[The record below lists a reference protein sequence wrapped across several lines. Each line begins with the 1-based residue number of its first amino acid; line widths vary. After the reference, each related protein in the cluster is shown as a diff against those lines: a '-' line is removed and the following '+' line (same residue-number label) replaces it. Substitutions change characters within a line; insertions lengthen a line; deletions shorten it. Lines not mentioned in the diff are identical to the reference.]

1 MKHWE
6 GKAKWSLHQII
17 CKEKTITLRLCTLKQ
32 HDVTS
37 APEQSSLLMVQ
48 CLCSVSL
55 QWASRV
61 TASHSCWLQHTSFQH
76 MTSSW
81 HHEFT
86 HLHHDWQQTG
96 VILRDCW
103 GRQITHDASFYIMG
117 QFCGAYIFY
126 LKFSTQIWFFL
137 LHYSY
142 LMTLELLLCECMMHQ
157 SQSSFNILTFSQ
169 IGLN

>member
-1 MKHWE
+1 MK
-6 GKAKWSLHQII
+6 
-17 CKEKTITLRLCTLKQ
+17 
-32 HDVTS
+32 S
-37 APEQSSLLMVQ
+37 APNHLQREDNHPQVLYFKATWCNFCTWAEQLVDGSVSCYRLNS
-48 CLCSVSL
+48 SVSL

-157 SQSSFNILTFSQ
+157 SQSSFNKLTFSQ